1 MRKHKVN
8 EPFINKIKNGA
19 IMGGA
24 EVYNYGRMVLKG
36 FALDLLKPM
45 LYRSKVIS
53 DDEYEAATEGFS
65 NSSHSTFGLPV
76 FDILTFDDMSYT
88 RSDNT
93 MIELTSVELGIVLI
107 DVSMTKNIVTTVMT
121 GDKGTVKEFIS
132 NGDYSLDIKGIIVG
146 DGQDVF
152 PLDDVIA
159 LKEYLIASDAIPVTS
174 AMLNEV
180 YNINTIV
187 VTDFTFHQEEG
198 MRNVIRYEIK
208 ALSDI
213 VYTPTTQNSS
223 PPGTGSHMGERYL

>member
-1 MRKHKVN
+1 
-8 EPFINKIKNGA
+8 
-19 IMGGA
+19 
-24 EVYNYGRMVLKG
+24 
-36 FALDLLKPM
+36 
-45 LYRSKVIS
+45 
-53 DDEYEAATEGFS
+53 
-65 NSSHSTFGLPV
+65 
-76 FDILTFDDMSYT
+76 MSYT

-93 MIELTSVELGIVLI
+93 KIELTSVELGIVLI

-132 NGDYSLDIKGIIVG
+132 NGDYSLGIKGIIVG
-146 DGQDVF
+146 DGQDVY

-198 MRNVIRYEIK
+198 FIEI
-208 ALSDI
+208 LLWSI
-213 VYTPTTQNSS
+213 SNW
-223 PPGTGSHMGERYL
+223 